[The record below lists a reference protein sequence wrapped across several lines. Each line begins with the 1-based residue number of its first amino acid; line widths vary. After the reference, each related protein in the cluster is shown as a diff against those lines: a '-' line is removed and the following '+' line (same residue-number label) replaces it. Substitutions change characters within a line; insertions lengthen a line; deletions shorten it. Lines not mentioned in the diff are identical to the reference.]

1 MHTRLAALALTA
13 LLLGACASSSSSGPD
28 LGTPAPAFAA
38 AVDSDGREVS
48 LAALEGQVVIMDFWA
63 VW

>member
-1 MHTRLAALALTA
+1 MHTRLAAVAA
-13 LLLGACASSSSSGPD
+13 AVLLLGGCASSSGPEP
-28 LGTPAPAFAA
+28 GTPAPVFA
-38 AVDSDGREVS
+38 AVDSTGREVS